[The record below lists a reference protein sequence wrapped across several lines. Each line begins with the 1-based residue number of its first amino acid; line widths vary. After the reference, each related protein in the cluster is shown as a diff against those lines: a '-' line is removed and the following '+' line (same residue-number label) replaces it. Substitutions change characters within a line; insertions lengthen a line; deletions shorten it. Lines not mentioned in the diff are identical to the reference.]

1 MKSENEHLMPESPEL
16 PDIMKSLE
24 QFYMVN
30 RTDSEGSIIFTNK
43 NFLDISDW
51 TPKRVL
57 GRTLWQMFPDTE
69 AGQKQAHTIWNCV
82 ASGKTWFGNAEKIT
96 RSGEPYFVNM
106 VAIPF
111 MNAEAKLSSVTFL
124 ELDITD
130 DVHLR
135 EQLQQIAFIDYE
147 TGLMSRHKLEATVNE
162 SIKEEKHFSFV
173 YITIDH
179 YYMLKDLQSPE
190 SERELIRSFTNRLK
204 RFFQDNPIARMG
216 INDFVVLTPFGDW
229 YVQGFLQ
236 FLEQQPIY
244 IDNSA
249 LPLSVS
255 GGIVRYPEDQ
265 QTYNHLIK
273 AALVAT
279 KDVIDNGGRNIAS
292 LSAASH
298 LGLNRR
304 AIIDRK
310 LLTALNHNNLQVV
323 YQPQFDIATNEVN
336 LYEALVRW
344 QDDELGYIAPD
355 ELIPIAEENGLIHEI
370 GAFVLE
376 KAAKLATT
384 WHEKGYPVS
393 IAVNSSV
400 REFTNYRMKDKIT
413 KILEETGCPASSIQ
427 LEITEKFA
435 FQAEEEQSIILQ
447 MKELQDAGIKFALDD
462 FGTGYAS
469 FRYMQSLPISKIKID
484 KLFIQSLLTN
494 PKTQQLVEGMIRLG
508 KSMELY
514 VVAEGVE
521 TKEQFE
527 LLKTLGVDAVQGYYI
542 SAPMTADKI
551 LFADKK

>member
-1 MKSENEHLMPESPEL
+1 MKSQNEQLMPESPEL

-30 RTDSEGSIIFTNK
+30 RTDSEGSIIYANK
-43 NFLDISDW
+43 NFLDTSKW
-51 TPKRVL
+51 TPKRIL
-57 GRTLWQMFPDTE
+57 GKTLWQMFPETE
-69 AGQKQAHTIWNCV
+69 TGQNQAHAIWNSV
-82 ASGKTWFGNAEKIT
+82 TSGKTWSGTAEKTT
-96 RSGEPYFVNM
+96 RLAEPYFVNM
-106 VAIPF
+106 IAIPF
-111 MNAEAKLSSVTFL
+111 IEENVGLVSVTLL

-147 TGLMSRHKLEATVNE
+147 TGLMSRYKLETTVNKAIAE
-162 SIKEEKHFSFV
+162 DRHFSFV

-179 YYMLKDLQSPE
+179 FYTLKDLQSPE
-190 SERELIRSFTNRLK
+190 SEKELIKSFTNRLK
-204 RFFQDNPIARMG
+204 RFFQDNPIARIG
-216 INDFVVLTPFGDW
+216 VNEFVVLTPFGDW

-244 IDNSA
+244 IENSA

-265 QTYNHLIK
+265 LTYNHLMK

-279 KDVIDNGGRNIAS
+279 KDVLENGGKKIAS

-298 LGLNRR
+298 QGLNRR

-310 LLTALNHNNLQVV
+310 LLTALSQNNLQVV
-323 YQPQFDIATNEVN
+323 YQPQFDISANKVN
-336 LYEALVRW
+336 MYEALVRW
-344 QDDELGYIAPD
+344 EDPELGHISPD
-355 ELIPIAEENGLIHEI
+355 ELIPTAEENGLIHEI

-376 KAAKLATT
+376 EAAKLATD
-384 WHEKGYPVS
+384 WNDKGHAIS

-400 REFTNYRMKDKIT
+400 REFSNSRMKDKIT

-435 FQAEEEQSIILQ
+435 LQAEEEQSIIHQ
-447 MKELQDAGIKFALDD
+447 MKELQDEGIKFALDD

-469 FRYMQSLPISKIKID
+469 FRFLQSLPISKVKID
-484 KLFIQSLLTN
+484 KLFIRSLLTHT
-494 PKTQQLVEGMIRLG
+494 KTQQLVEGMIRLG
-508 KSMELY
+508 KSMGLY

-521 TKEQFE
+521 TEEQFE
-527 LLKTLGVDAVQGYYI
+527 LLKTMGIDAIQGYYI
-542 SAPMTADKI
+542 SAPISADMI
-551 LFADKK
+551 SLDK